1 MRNLVYFGYGNWMN
15 DSVCDIESLA
25 PEWMKWFLCLYM
37 SHVYRPHIEW
47 LLFQGGCL
55 IDNTL
60 NGPYNNSVVYPN
72 YCGHGP
78 FQFTN
83 AAWKSE
89 SLKYHLPDWMALL
102 HGHLTVCGTHTP
114 GQ

>member
-25 PEWMKWFLCLYM
+25 PEWMNGFCVFSCPMSTGHILNDCYSRGVVWLTIHWMDPRTTRLCILTTVAM
-37 SHVYRPHIEW
+37 V
-47 LLFQGGCL
+47 LF
-55 IDNTL
+55 
-60 NGPYNNSVVYPN
+60 
-72 YCGHGP
+72 
-78 FQFTN
+78 
-83 AAWKSE
+83 
-89 SLKYHLPDWMALL
+89 SLQMLTGSQSRYLPDWMALL